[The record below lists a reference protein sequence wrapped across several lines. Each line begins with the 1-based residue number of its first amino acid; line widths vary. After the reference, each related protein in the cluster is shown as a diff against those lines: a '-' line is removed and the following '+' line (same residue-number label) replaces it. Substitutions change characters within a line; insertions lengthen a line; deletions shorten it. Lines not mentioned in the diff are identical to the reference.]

1 MQASDLGTDLLTIAE
16 AAKLLK
22 VSTATL
28 HRWLKQGRLQA
39 YHVGPRAVR
48 IHRADL
54 ARLLVPT
61 TLPEKSWRD
70 EGHFQHTDTDRL
82 VPPLTDT
89 EAAAARAALH
99 EAQAFTSA
107 LMAKRQ
113 GAQFPP
119 SWSLIRKAREERAA
133 HV

>member
-1 MQASDLGTDLLTIAE
+1 MQASDLSTDLLTIAE
-16 AAKLLK
+16 AARLLK

-48 IHRADL
+48 VRRADL

-61 TLPEKSWRD
+61 TLPEKPWRD
-70 EGHFQHTDTDRL
+70 EGRFQHTDHV
-82 VPPLTDT
+82 VPPLTEK

-107 LMAKRQ
+107 LVANRQ
-113 GAQFPP
+113 GAQLPP
-119 SWSLIRKAREERAA
+119 SWSLIRKAREERAT